1 MKKIRFLALLLSAPM
16 LFGACSSDSKT
27 GPKDG
32 DGNGGG
38 KVGEFYVRADISGSY
53 KGKFNAT
60 GSTTYNPKAKTAAM
74 GFWDEDEETG
84 EPILVIAG
92 AEADGKAVVGD
103 NDFIG
108 RSLSLILL
116 NPKVGTYGSDRF
128 CWDDEI
134 DDVDSCVLVFFSST
148 TASADHSSML
158 TSGTVKITTLTNN
171 RIAGTFEGSGDT
183 YDKSGKPTASIEMKG
198 GQFDVPII
206 DVSAYMDLQPN
217 PSWRSRL
224 DALNP

>member
-1 MKKIRFLALLLSAPM
+1 MKKIRLLAFLLSAPM
-16 LFGACSSDSKT
+16 LFWACSSDSKT

-60 GSTTYNPKAKTAAM
+60 GSTTYNPKAKTAAL

-84 EPILVIAG
+84 VEALMVVG
-92 AEADGKAVVGD
+92 AEADKKTVE
-103 NDFIG
+103 DFDIG
-108 RSLSLILL
+108 RTVSLTLV
-116 NPKVGTYGSDRF
+116 NPKTGTYGSDRF
-128 CWDDEI
+128 CLDDNDI
-134 DDVDSCVLVFFSST
+134 DDNDSCVLVIFTSST
-148 TASADHSSML
+148 AAAEHFSIL

-171 RIAGTFEGSGDT
+171 RIAGTFEGSGTTFDQ
-183 YDKSGKPTASIEMKG
+183 SGKPAASIEMKG